1 MDSTPGTSPGPGGE
15 RQRIDRWMWCAR
27 FFKTRSL
34 AAKFIATGK
43 VRVNG
48 TRVTKS
54 AYQVKNG
61 DVLTFPLG
69 NRIRVVEIQAFVA
82 KRGSATV
89 AATLYDDQSPPP
101 PAKDKDTPQPVNPK
115 PDAAPDSRARAR
127 LRQLKTQ

>member
-1 MDSTPGTSPGPGGE
+1 
-15 RQRIDRWMWCAR
+15 MWCAR